1 MKKPA
6 QHLIAEVPR
15 RQAKVEM
22 TIGIDL
28 GDVWSHYCTLN
39 QDGEVVDRGRF
50 RTAPKAIEKW
60 FTDLPPARV
69 AIEAGTHSIWISAK
83 LQELGH
89 EGYEKPSRLLTCD
102 AAGGCGYGDGTSA
115 VQIHSCGRPPH

>member
-1 MKKPA
+1 MKKTA

-15 RQAKVEM
+15 RQSRVEM

-39 QDGEVVDRGRF
+39 EDGEVVDRGRF
-50 RTAPKAIEKW
+50 RTTPKAVEKW

-69 AIEAGTHSIWISAK
+69 AMEAGIAFD
-83 LQELGH
+83 LDQ
-89 EGYEKPSRLLTCD
+89 R
-102 AAGGCGYGDGTSA
+102 AA
-115 VQIHSCGRPPH
+115 